1 MLTST
6 LRQGPIYTY
15 NIFSLLQ
22 DDPVLKIGEEV
33 NLSRKNVARARAR
46 ENGEIY
52 ISSQV
57 PVTSTVTGSLGT
69 KNLGTFMDRGCPCP
83 MIDTSTVTNGDT
95 HSPSIGCNGH
105 IPVPKNKQ
113 LESPHFSLNAHT
125 SQIDSYMGGGHW
137 HC

>member
-6 LRQGPIYTY
+6 LRQGPTYTY

-22 DDPVLKIGEEV
+22 DDPVLKIGEEI
-33 NLSRKNVARARAR
+33 NLPRENVARARAR

-52 ISSQV
+52 ISSQA

-83 MIDTSTVTNGDT
+83 MIMSEKFYLKQEAWN
-95 HSPSIGCNGH
+95 SSF
-105 IPVPKNKQ
+105 PVFRA
-113 LESPHFSLNAHT
+113 LISL
-125 SQIDSYMGGGHW
+125 
-137 HC
+137 